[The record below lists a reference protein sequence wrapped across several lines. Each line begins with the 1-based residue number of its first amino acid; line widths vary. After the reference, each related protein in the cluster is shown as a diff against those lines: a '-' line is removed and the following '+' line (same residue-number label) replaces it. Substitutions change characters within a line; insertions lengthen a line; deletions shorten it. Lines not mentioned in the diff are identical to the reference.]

1 MILQNFK
8 IAILQNVGEQPFLKV
23 DYHIIFMI
31 NEIDLFVV
39 SAKFHSIGN
48 IFPFWDQIFSWNE
61 KIDICFNVECVLL
74 CRNFDF
80 LGGYWSLPSGYY
92 WLLLV
97 IWWLLLVT
105 TCYGPFP
112 LLV

>member
-31 NEIDLFVV
+31 NKIDLFVV

-61 KIDICFNVECVLL
+61 KTILVLMSNVCY
-74 CRNFDF
+74 FA
-80 LGGYWSLPSGYY
+80 
-92 WLLLV
+92 V
-97 IWWLLLVT
+97 ISI
-105 TCYGPFP
+105 F
-112 LLV
+112 

>member
-8 IAILQNVGEQPFLKV
+8 IAILQNVSEQPFLKV

-61 KIDICFNVECVLL
+61 KTILVLMSNVCY
-74 CRNFDF
+74 FA
-80 LGGYWSLPSGYY
+80 
-92 WLLLV
+92 V
-97 IWWLLLVT
+97 ISI
-105 TCYGPFP
+105 F
-112 LLV
+112 

>member
-39 SAKFHSIGN
+39 SAQFHSIGN

-61 KIDICFNVECVLL
+61 KTILVLMSNVCY
-74 CRNFDF
+74 FA
-80 LGGYWSLPSGYY
+80 
-92 WLLLV
+92 V
-97 IWWLLLVT
+97 ISI
-105 TCYGPFP
+105 F
-112 LLV
+112 

>member
-61 KIDICFNVECVLL
+61 KTILVLMSNVSY
-74 CRNFDF
+74 FA
-80 LGGYWSLPSGYY
+80 
-92 WLLLV
+92 V
-97 IWWLLLVT
+97 ISI
-105 TCYGPFP
+105 F
-112 LLV
+112 

>member
-8 IAILQNVGEQPFLKV
+8 IAILQNVGEQPFLKD

-61 KIDICFNVECVLL
+61 KTILVLMSNVCY
-74 CRNFDF
+74 FA
-80 LGGYWSLPSGYY
+80 
-92 WLLLV
+92 V
-97 IWWLLLVT
+97 ISI
-105 TCYGPFP
+105 F
-112 LLV
+112 

>member
-61 KIDICFNVECVLL
+61 KTILVLMSNVCY
-74 CRNFDF
+74 FA
-80 LGGYWSLPSGYY
+80 
-92 WLLLV
+92 V
-97 IWWLLLVT
+97 ISI
-105 TCYGPFP
+105 F
-112 LLV
+112 